1 METLSRR
8 LTPDTYEE
16 LREMIG
22 LFERGEMPDYPAGM
36 ERHFAVAKKKPEDF
50 KNHAAVLG
58 ISIGGSSTKVMLGAM
73 KDGFLEV
80 KHLRAMENPTEA
92 TAFDDFL
99 DKLIANDPAVDQYL
113 RAEEPACI
121 GVSLP
126 MAIIDGCPYH
136 PTKIPTLSG
145 MIART
150 PEERTPEMRFDRNFK
165 RYLRL
170 RRYPEPGALFYQA
183 DGIVAQH
190 GAVSLLDM
198 GEQDRTVLCI
208 CGTGMANGDER
219 SYLPIAL
226 IRSLPEDNSLFP
238 PEETENRQL
247 NYAVAGK
254 GIYALMRRA
263 IAEKIREGGSA
274 MEGKG
279 LDRFFRQV
287 RDTRNVFE
295 IWQTAQDKGFSS
307 RFTDEIRTAAGDA
320 GFQEL
325 QQIAGILARR
335 VAQIL
340 GNTIVSTFAS
350 MDPLAPGGQYILF
363 FEGSIATN
371 RWLNPLIQADV
382 REKAANREFFAS
394 MGRQP
399 LAPILMNP
407 SLKPLLPGE
416 GIRHEDLA
424 RADIT
429 LMGAVTMIMAQ
440 TCQNFDR

>member
-1 METLSRR
+1 MEALRQR
-8 LTPDTYEE
+8 LVPDTYEE
-16 LREMIG
+16 LREMMG
-22 LFERGEMPDYPAGM
+22 LFDRGEMPDYPAGM

-50 KNHAAVLG
+50 KNHGVVLG
-58 ISIGGSSTKVMLGAM
+58 ISIGGSNTKVMLGAM

-80 KHLRAMENPTEA
+80 RHLRAMENPAQATEFD
-92 TAFDDFL
+92 AFMDE
-99 DKLIANDPAVDQYL
+99 LIANDPAVDRYL
-113 RAEEPACI
+113 RSGEPASI

-126 MAIIDGCPYH
+126 MTIIDGCPYH

-150 PEERTPEMRFDRNFK
+150 PEERTPEMRFDCNFK

-170 RRYPEPGALFYQA
+170 RGYSEPGALFYQA
-183 DGIVAQH
+183 DGIVAHH

-198 GEQDRTVLCI
+198 GEQDKTVLCI

-226 IRSLPEDNSLFP
+226 IHNLPEDDGIFP

-254 GIYALMRRA
+254 GIYALIRRA
-263 IAEKIREGGSA
+263 IAERIREGGSA
-274 MEGKG
+274 LEGKG
-279 LDRFFRQV
+279 LERFFQQV
-287 RDTRNVFE
+287 RDSKNVFE
-295 IWQTAQDKGFSS
+295 VWQTAQDPAYSS
-307 RFTDEIRTAAGDA
+307 RRTEEIRAAAGED
-320 GFQEL
+320 GFREL
-325 QQIAGILARR
+325 QQIAGMLALR
-335 VAQIL
+335 VVQTL

-350 MDPLAPGGQYILF
+350 MGPLAPGAQHILF

-382 REKAANREFFAS
+382 REKAANRAFFAAL
-394 MGRQP
+394 GRQP

-416 GIRHEDLA
+416 GVRQEELV

-440 TCQNFDR
+440 TSEKF